1 MKTGD
6 HGDTDSQGLVPRY
19 ADRRAQIGWEK
30 EQVCSCM
37 QSKELKH
44 EEETEGS
51 KEEECGWVGGKE
63 VAVPKRTY
71 KAKVISPAS

>member
-1 MKTGD
+1 M
-6 HGDTDSQGLVPRY
+6 R
-19 ADRRAQIGWEK
+19 
-30 EQVCSCM
+30 
-37 QSKELKH
+37 SKESKH

-51 KEEECGWVGGKE
+51 KEEECGWMGGKE